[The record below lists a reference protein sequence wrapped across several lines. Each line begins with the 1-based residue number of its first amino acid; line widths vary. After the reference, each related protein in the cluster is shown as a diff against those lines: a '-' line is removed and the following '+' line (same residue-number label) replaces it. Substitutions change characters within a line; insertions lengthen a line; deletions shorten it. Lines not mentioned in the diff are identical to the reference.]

1 MAGAAVKK
9 RCEWTTQDPLY
20 LTYHDEEWGIPV
32 HDDIRLFEMLTLEGT
47 QAGLSWLIILKKR
60 QNYRRA
66 FDGFRPEVVAKYDA
80 RKIAGLL
87 NNPGIVR
94 NRMKIESTVQNA
106 RSVLEIQREYG
117 SLDSFLWSFV
127 GGAPIQNR
135 WKNLKEVPSRTRE
148 SDSMSKELQK
158 RGFKFVGSTI
168 CYAFMQAVGMV
179 NDHVTSCFRHKE
191 IRRLDESIVE
201 KKTAN

>member
-1 MAGAAVKK
+1 MKK
-9 RCEWTTQDPLY
+9 RCKWTTQDPLY

-60 QNYRRA
+60 ENYRRA

-94 NRMKIESTVQNA
+94 NRMKIESAVRNA
-106 RSVLEIQREYG
+106 RSVLEIQREHG

-179 NDHVTSCFRHKE
+179 NDHVTSCFRYKE

-201 KKTAN
+201 KKTTN